1 MSNTDNEN
9 PNVEPDLDQDVDFGD
24 FEEDSKPRSTG
35 SLLNSSPLV
44 KFGIIGAVV
53 VVVIGLIA
61 FMGGKDSKTP
71 KSLVGGTNEE
81 FKSAPGT
88 EQVSQ
93 SMQNAIEEKNEQRVD
108 EATKTGGSAIPTPI
122 APPKSLIDMGTE
134 ISQEEDPLLRWKQMQ
149 EERIRIQR
157 EQEQLQLQAQA
168 NPEQQQNIDAM
179 KEAMTAQITG
189 ILQKQPMDIKSM
201 TVYQKEA
208 SQQGAGAGAGSGTEP
223 SYPPSAQAAAYSQR
237 AGAQAAPRGP
247 EKIIIPAGDI
257 QYAQMMLEAN
267 SDIPGPIMALMA
279 SGPFSGGRLIGSFA
293 TEDEYLTMQFTT
305 LVTKKGTSIPIQAI
319 AVNPD
324 TSLQGMAT
332 EVDHRYFSRII
343 LPAAAKFI
351 EGMGNAIAQ
360 TTTTVSQSSSSTT
373 SSTQDLDTTQELG
386 KAGAEATSK
395 LSEFLD
401 DEASKQ
407 KVLVRVHAGTPI
419 GIIFMQKVTERMI
432 LQARGEVQEADSQMN
447 QGANNPYMQQGGNQ
461 AGQMNPLQQLQQGL
475 FAQQTMQQGLLQGL
489 YGNAGGAGGL
499 AGLYGAPNNN
509 AGGQPSGSQ

>member
-61 FMGGKDSKTP
+61 FMGGKESKTP
-71 KSLVGGTNEE
+71 KSMVGGTNEE

-122 APPKSLIDMGTE
+122 APPKSLIDMGQE

-179 KEAMTAQITG
+179 KESMTAQITG

-201 TVYQKEA
+201 KVYQKEV
-208 SQQGAGAGAGSGTEP
+208 SQQGAGAGAEP
-223 SYPPSAQAAAYSQR
+223 GYPPSVQAAAYGNQR
-237 AGAQAAPRGP
+237 GGASAAPKGP

-279 SGPFSGGRLIGSFA
+279 SGPFTGGRLIGNFA

-332 EVDHRYFSRII
+332 DVDHRYFSRII

-373 SSTQDLDTTQELG
+373 SSTQDLDTKQELG

-401 DEASKQ
+401 DEGSKQ
-407 KVLVRVHAGTPI
+407 KVLVRVRAGTPI

-432 LQARGEVQEADSQMN
+432 LQARGEVQEAENQMN

-461 AGQMNPLQQLQQGL
+461 AGQMSPLQQLQQGL

-489 YGNAGGAGGL
+489 YGNAGAAGGL
-499 AGLYGAPNNN
+499 GGLYGTSNSSTN
-509 AGGQPSGSQ
+509 GGQPNGSQ

>member
-9 PNVEPDLDQDVDFGD
+9 QDLEPDIGQDVDFGD
-24 FEEDSKPRSTG
+24 FEEDSKPRTTG
-35 SLLNSSPLV
+35 GILNSSPLV
-44 KFGIIGAVV
+44 KFGIIGAVI
-53 VVVIGLIA
+53 VVVIGLIS
-61 FMGGKDSKTP
+61 FMGGKDSKAP
-71 KSLVGGTNEE
+71 KSLVGGTAEE

-93 SMQNAIEEKNEQRVD
+93 SMQNAIEEKNDQRVD

-122 APPKSLIDMGTE
+122 TPPKNLIDMGQE

-189 ILQKQPMDIKSM
+189 VLQKQPIQIKSM
-201 TVYQKEA
+201 QVFQKEA
-208 SQQGAGAGAGSGTEP
+208 TQQGDGSGQTSLPTPSAEASYAPRTAMAGANVP
-223 SYPPSAQAAAYSQR
+223 K
-237 AGAQAAPRGP
+237 GP
-247 EKIIIPAGDI
+247 EKVIIPAGDI

-267 SDIPGPIMALMA
+267 SDIPGPVMALMA

-293 TEDEYLTMQFTT
+293 TEDEYLTIQFTT

-324 TSLQGMAT
+324 TSLQGLAT
-332 EVDHRYFSRII
+332 DVDHRYFSRLI

-386 KAGAEATSK
+386 KAGSEATSK

-407 KVLVRVHAGTPI
+407 KVLVRVRAGTPI

-432 LQARGEVQEADSQMN
+432 LEARGDIQQTENQEN
-447 QGANNPYMQQGGNQ
+447 QGTNNPYMMQQ
-461 AGQMNPLQQLQQGL
+461 AGNQMNPLQQLQQGL
-475 FAQQTMQQGLLQGL
+475 LAQQGMQQGLLQGL
-489 YGNAGGAGGL
+489 YGNTG
-499 AGLYGAPNNN
+499 AGLYGVPSN
-509 AGGQPSGSQ
+509 AGGQTSGSQ